1 MKRKYIV
8 LLSGST
14 FLALGACVVPPS
26 LLERASWGPPQERWQ
41 DQGRYRQ
48 AGHEESVSDPVAD
61 AQSARATA
69 IAERRDSPL
78 PGAAQPDAQR
88 EAAPGEAP
96 LYSWDG
102 GVVDGAPQGR
112 VTAQDGTPRGL
123 ETPPA
128 GRMHIIE
135 LYQAVLDERDS
146 LATEVERLRKG
157 LQETTLALEAKTR
170 ATEELSARVA
180 ALEASYKELSEDNQ
194 SIAARLVQAQIR
206 RLEAEKMLLE
216 TKLEMERA
224 KAEEAATAAAAQQR
238 SLGKKPAPKKDEG
251 HE

>member
-1 MKRKYIV
+1 M
-8 LLSGST
+8 
-14 FLALGACVVPPS
+14 
-26 LLERASWGPPQERWQ
+26 LERASWGPPQERWQ

-48 AGHEESVSDPVAD
+48 AGHEESVSDDADGAPSARSAPPTDKRAQALAAEEQPVA
-61 AQSARATA
+61 
-69 IAERRDSPL
+69 
-78 PGAAQPDAQR
+78 G
-88 EAAPGEAP
+88 EAAPGEVP
-96 LYSWDG
+96 LYAWDG

-146 LATEVERLRKG
+146 LATEVERLRKD
-157 LQETTLALEAKTR
+157 LQDTQLALEAKTR